1 MGGFRQK
8 TAPQAP
14 AIPIHSHKIAFVAIR
29 IAVLG

>member
-8 TAPQAP
+8 AATKAS